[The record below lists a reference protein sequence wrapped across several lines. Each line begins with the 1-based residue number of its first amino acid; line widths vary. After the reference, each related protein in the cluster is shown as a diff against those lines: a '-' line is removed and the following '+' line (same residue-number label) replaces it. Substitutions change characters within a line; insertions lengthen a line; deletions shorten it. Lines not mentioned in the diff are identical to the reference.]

1 VVLPVGTAESERLR
15 PLQHDQSTAQEP
27 TRRSTKVAKVNQKP
41 GPVFVVT
48 PPTLLNSNLMRA
60 KSAISMANA
69 IRVKSAAKNA
79 TNEATMPM
87 IGPPKNSAK
96 TNAKNVAMVETG

>member
-1 VVLPVGTAESERLR
+1 
-15 PLQHDQSTAQEP
+15 
-27 TRRSTKVAKVNQKP
+27 
-41 GPVFVVT
+41 
-48 PPTLLNSNLMRA
+48 
-60 KSAISMANA
+60 MANA

-96 TNAKNVAMVETG
+96 KNAKNVAIVATG